1 MYKYTILKSDGTK
14 EEFTL
19 SDSLPLEG
27 LQRNV
32 GGFIQPVMRPEDY
45 GIKTTG
51 KVYVNEDGKNLMLP
65 ENPLVKR
72 SAYDFLVGNILIE
85 EKV

>member
-1 MYKYTILKSDGTK
+1 MYKYQVLKADGTK

-19 SDSLPLEG
+19 TDSLPLEG

-32 GGFIQPVMRPEDY
+32 GGFIQPVMRPQDY

-51 KVYVNEDGKNLMLP
+51 KVYVNEDGKNQMLP
-65 ENPLVKR
+65 ENPHVTR
-72 SAYDFLVGNILIE
+72 SDWDFLVGNILIE